1 MVLLELILV
10 FGFMF
15 AGGASIAACLST
27 NRVTY
32 PRRQVYILDVDNANR
47 RLYTNGNIYV
57 MNNEAY
63 SDITKP
69 PAYSE
74 TRDKND

>member
-1 MVLLELILV
+1 MFGLELILI
-10 FGFMF
+10 FSFMF
-15 AGGASIAACLST
+15 LGGTSIGLCLSP

-32 PRRQVYILDVDNANR
+32 PRRQVYILDMDNANR
-47 RLYTNGNIYV
+47 HLYTNGNIYV

-69 PAYSE
+69 PVYSE
-74 TRDKND
+74 TKA